1 MNEPNSRSA
10 QTDTRYKR
18 GLAILSQM
26 SGQHGA
32 AVVDALADIAP
43 DLGRFVVEWAY
54 ADIFDRP
61 GLDLQE
67 RELATVGALATLGD
81 TAPQL
86 TFHIDAAL
94 KVGVTPVEIVEA
106 LIHLVPFAGFPRVL
120 NAIGAARAVFADH
133 EVTVDPVVMDDDR
146 DRYERGAENLV
157 RIDGQ
162 HGLDVVASLKD
173 ISPDLARYIV
183 EFSFGD
189 IYHRPWLSPQRKQL
203 VTVAGLTAFGDTALQ
218 LAVHIGAALNVGL
231 SPIQVVETLTQVTAY
246 AGFPRVL
253 NAIRTAREVFEKRN
267 LSLTP
272 PPS

>member
-1 MNEPNSRSA
+1 MNEPDSPSA
-10 QTDTRYKR
+10 RTDTRYER
-18 GLAILSQM
+18 GLAILGEM
-26 SGQHGA
+26 SGARGA
-32 AVVDALADIAP
+32 AIVDALADIAP

-67 RELATVGALATLGD
+67 RELATVGALAALGD
-81 TAPQL
+81 TASQL

-94 KVGVTPVEIVEA
+94 RVGVTPVEIVEA
-106 LIHLVPFAGFPRVL
+106 LVHLVPFMGFPRVL
-120 NAIGAARAVFADH
+120 NAIRVARAVFADH
-133 EVTVDPVVMDDDR
+133 GVTVDPVVMDDDR

-162 HGLDVVASLKD
+162 HGLDVVDSLKD

-203 VTVAGLTAFGDTALQ
+203 VTVAALTAFGDTAPQ

-231 SPIQVVETLTQVTAY
+231 SPAQVVETLTQVTAY

-267 LSLTP
+267 LSVEP
-272 PPS
+272 

>member
-1 MNEPNSRSA
+1 MNEPNSPSA
-10 QTDTRYKR
+10 QTDTRFER
-18 GLAILSQM
+18 GLAVLSET
-26 SGQHGA
+26 SGARGA
-32 AVVDALADIAP
+32 AIVDSLADIAP

-54 ADIFDRP
+54 ADIYDRP
-61 GLDLQE
+61 GLDRQE
-67 RELATVGALATLGD
+67 RELATVGALAALGD
-81 TAPQL
+81 AGPQL
-86 TFHIDAAL
+86 KSHIDAAL
-94 KVGVTPVEIVEA
+94 QVGVTPVEIVEA
-106 LIHLVPFAGFPRVL
+106 LVHLVPFTGFPRVL
-120 NAIGAARAVFADH
+120 NAIGVARVVFADRG
-133 EVTVDPVVMDDDR
+133 VTVDPVVMDDDR

-162 HGLDVVASLKD
+162 HGLDVVASLKG

-203 VTVAGLTAFGDTALQ
+203 VTVAALTAFGDTAPQ

-231 SPIQVVETLTQVTAY
+231 NPARVVETLIQVTAY

-267 LSLTP
+267 LSIEP
-272 PPS
+272 